1 MDELLQENATHSAE
15 EISAA
20 LRSQRDR
27 AHQFFNRWRGSNENI
42 EQQLLA
48 QVDNA
53 LRQISQLQEGDA
65 DTDEQW
71 QRRQT
76 QLVDQELRV
85 QQLQGDLAKREARL
99 TELQQELNR
108 AHESL
113 LAELRQPREVAA
125 AATPDFSAFAAQFD
139 QRQVQLEGLLQEL
152 AARQN
157 AVLDAQSQLTTQHRS
172 LDERRAALDAEAQQL
187 HEDRQ
192 RHEVAVAQLNE
203 RAQDVDQ
210 QAHLIERHAREFNN
224 RTQDLDRRETELA
237 EARKTLARQLRL
249 QRAELL
255 LEIERRQA
263 ELDHAS
269 AAEDAELERQLGQF
283 TDELSRVRE
292 QTHERGEQVDRL
304 RQELENA
311 RIQLVRRDAENRE
324 LQLRLEQ
331 IANQDHH
338 RSTETAALGAQLAE
352 ARERAESQHA
362 AAQIALVQAREDLEQ
377 LRTELSQAHK
387 LYDGA
392 RNHIKQLEQ
401 QAGQLHDQIAGA
413 GDSAATQ
420 RIKEL
425 EQERDALVERLNDAE
440 QMSSHSAGSSAEHD
454 DLRRRFEMALDDLR
468 AHKTRNAEL
477 EEKLAQAP
485 RGGGGPTPAG
495 DGKMDWESQK
505 KRMLA
510 QLEAD
515 FDENDPQEA
524 KDKMT
529 VAGAIQ
535 FTDGIVSQKDREIEE
550 LQRLLDEQSKNIG
563 GVAIGAAAIAQL
575 LDSDELIRTEREK
588 IEALQN
594 EWREKLRKA
603 EIDIS
608 VERAKIARDR
618 AQLEEKLQTMAARG
632 GDVDNSSDDAG
643 KKKKGSRWLSRLGLS
658 EDEK

>member
-1 MDELLQENATHSAE
+1 MDELLQDHATHSAE

-27 AHQFFNRWRGSNENI
+27 AHQFFSRWRGSSDNI

-71 QRRQT
+71 QRRQS

-99 TELQQELNR
+99 AELQQELNR
-108 AHESL
+108 SHESL
-113 LAELRQPREVAA
+113 LAELRQPRELTAA
-125 AATPDFSAFAAQFD
+125 PTPDLSPLVEQFAL
-139 QRQVQLEGLLQEL
+139 RQAQLEGLLHEL

-157 AVLDAQSQLTTQHRS
+157 TVLDAQNQLIAQQRV
-172 LDERRAALDAEAQQL
+172 LDERRTTLDAAAQQL
-187 HEDRQ
+187 HDDRQ
-192 RHEVAVAQLNE
+192 RHEVAVAQVNE

-210 QAHLIERHAREFNN
+210 QAHLIERHARELNN
-224 RTQDLDRRETELA
+224 RTQELDAREHELA
-237 EARKTLARQLRL
+237 AARKNLARQLRL

-255 LEIERRQA
+255 LEIERRQT

-283 TDELSRVRE
+283 TDELSRVRQ
-292 QTHERGEQVDRL
+292 QTQDRGEQVDRL
-304 RQELENA
+304 RQDLENA
-311 RIQLVRRDAENRE
+311 RVQLVRRDAENRE
-324 LQLRLEQ
+324 LQQRLDQ

-362 AAQIALVQAREDLEQ
+362 AAQVALAQAREDHEQ
-377 LRTELSQAHK
+377 IRSELSQVHK

-392 RNHIKQLEQ
+392 RNRIQQLEQ
-401 QAGQLHDQIAGA
+401 QASQLHEQIAGG
-413 GDSAATQ
+413 GDDEAAR
-420 RIKEL
+420 RIQEL
-425 EQERDALVERLNDAE
+425 ERERDALLERLSDAE
-440 QMSSHSAGSSAEHD
+440 QMSSLSAGSSAESE
-454 DLRRRFEMALDDLR
+454 DLRRRFEMALEDLR
-468 AHKTRNAEL
+468 AQKTRNAEL
-477 EEKLAQAP
+477 EEKLAQSP
-485 RGGGGPTPAG
+485 RNTGPAPAG

-529 VAGAIQ
+529 VEGAIQ
-535 FTDGIVSQKDREIEE
+535 ITDGIVSQKDREIEE

-563 GVAIGAAAIAQL
+563 GVAVGAAAIAQL
-575 LDSDELIRTEREK
+575 LDSDELIRSEREK

-608 VERAKIARDR
+608 VERAKIARER
-618 AQLEEKLQTMAARG
+618 AQLEDKLQTMASRG
-632 GDVDNSSDDAG
+632 GDAENSSDDAG